1 MTPHLL
7 PHSTSHR
14 VCSCFAI
21 LRSLPNGLLRMLAV
35 AVSLGGFVEVA
46 SADPPI
52 PTLPGSPAGVSN
64 AVVTRSVFLAID
76 ADPELRR
83 LNLMISV
90 VDGVAVIGGP
100 VSSEA
105 VAKRAEWVV
114 RNVPEIK
121 DVRNGCFVAAG
132 PDLFLKAMA
141 ERLSSAPSSR
151 PSMTELPGVLTPQPS
166 AWGNP
171 APAGFQNS
179 NLVAAAQPRNT
190 VVVRK
195 PGDELG
201 VLGAPVGPLGSGS
214 VSAPGGGRN
223 SSSIP
228 STAPGR
234 LTAMPSQA
242 TVSDILTSAGNAK
255 KIEARFAKLTVEMQ
269 DGILVISGSAPQ
281 ASDAWDF
288 ADKLRQIPGVS
299 RVVVATAGKP

>member
-1 MTPHLL
+1 MTPHQL
-7 PHSTSHR
+7 PHSTSLR
-14 VCSCFAI
+14 RCSCFAI
-21 LRSLPNGLLRMLAV
+21 LCSLPSGLLRMLAV
-35 AVSLGGFVEVA
+35 AVSLGGLVGVA
-46 SADPPI
+46 SADPPV

-64 AVVTRSVFLAID
+64 AVATRSVFLAID

-83 LNLMISV
+83 LNLMVSV

-132 PDLFLKAMA
+132 PDPFLKAMA
-141 ERLSSAPSSR
+141 ERLGSSPSSR

-166 AWGNP
+166 AWGNAPP
-171 APAGFQNS
+171 ADFQNS

-214 VSAPGGGRN
+214 VSAPGGRN
-223 SSSIP
+223 SFSMP
-228 STAPGR
+228 STAPGK

-242 TVSDILTSAGNAK
+242 TVSDILTSASNAK

-269 DGILVISGSAPQ
+269 DGILVIGGSAPR
-281 ASDAWDF
+281 AADAWDF

-299 RVVVATAGKP
+299 RVVIATAPGK